1 MISSLFGFVQYF
13 DHDAEFALEA
23 TQLLARHFGAAYARC
38 LHNYGLELQLGLAE
52 LPEGADFVT
61 HMH

>member
-23 TQLLARHFGAAYARC
+23 IQLLARF
-38 LHNYGLELQLGLAE
+38 LGST
-52 LPEGADFVT
+52 DV
-61 HMH
+61 